1 MISFILSCFF
11 IWRLLLFLA
20 AYTGSLLLPFEPR
33 FPYSD
38 VYLLPSRLPAWLWSF
53 ANFDGV
59 HYLTIAAKGYS
70 AKFTQV
76 FFPLF
81 PVILGILQNILFF
94 FPSLLVALT
103 ISNLF
108 FLSALFVFYKLLRID
123 YDNIVIKWI
132 FIFLLLTPTSFFF
145 ASLYT
150 EGMFLLLVV
159 SAFYFARKK
168 RWIAAS
174 VAVGLASAT
183 RFVGIFL
190 LPALLWE
197 WHKNRIKNQESRIMN
212 TNNIL
217 TSYFLLLTSPVLYIA
232 PLGLIVYMI
241 YLQINFGDALYF
253 WHAQPV
259 FGAAREGTGI
269 VLLPQ
274 VFWRYF
280 KILTSVPANQLSF
293 WIPLAEFVATL
304 SAIFLLIFAHRRKI
318 RFSYLIYSWP
328 ALILPTLTGTLS
340 SMPRYILIIFP
351 IFIVLGLI
359 KSKVIKFL
367 ILTSFFLLLVV
378 FTVLFTRG
386 RWIA

>member
-59 HYLTIAAKGYS
+59 HYLTIAAKVLS
-70 AKFTQV
+70 AQFTQV

-190 LPALLWE
+190 LPALLYE
-197 WHKNRIKNQESRIMN
+197 YFFSNDQRPMTNDKNK
-212 TNNIL
+212 IL
-217 TSYFLLLTSPVLYIA
+217 KFLTSPNLYIA
-232 PLGLIVYMI
+232 PFGLIAYMI